1 MNTTS
6 FFAEEYSQIPGPYND
21 DIFLYKKN
29 IIITTGGPFTEM
41 EINFACRTFE
51 KNIP

>member
-1 MNTTS
+1 MITAS
-6 FFAEEYSQIPGPYND
+6 FWAKEYSQIPGPYDD

-29 IIITTGGPFTEM
+29 IIITTGGVFTEM